1 MRWVCRWC
9 LASSSVVPVGTVIRF
24 SLVITSR
31 TLVPARSSTKR
42 TSRLV
47 RMPTSFF
54 SRTTGRP
61 DTRYACMRSSACSTV
76 SSGSTVMG
84 SMIMPLSD
92 FLTFSISSFWRSML
106 IFLCTMPMPP
116 ARAME
121 MAIADS
127 VTVSIAAET
136 SGIFREMDG
145 VSQAVTSTTSGV
157 TSE

>member
-1 MRWVCRWC
+1 
-9 LASSSVVPVGTVIRF
+9 
-24 SLVITSR
+24 
-31 TLVPARSSTKR
+31 
-42 TSRLV
+42 
-47 RMPTSFF
+47 
-54 SRTTGRP
+54 
-61 DTRYACMRSSACSTV
+61 
-76 SSGSTVMG
+76 
-84 SMIMPLSD
+84 
-92 FLTFSISSFWRSML
+92 ML